1 MVKFDFLKLYFRISF
16 ILLVLL
22 SAQLKAHNPTGDIK
36 TDKNISG
43 KEVYKHID
51 QLFLEVGNT
60 TDSKLKLQYLREIIF
75 IANSANLDKIKAKAL
90 YESGLEWKKRGD
102 YVEALDYFEEAIKVY
117 REIKDSEN
125 ENLVKIELADT
136 YRSCNSFEN
145 AKTVISSTFSYFEQ
159 TKNKKKMAL
168 VYNRMASILLEL
180 FYNDPYYN
188 QNLPQPTTK
197 NEEFMKL
204 VKQNKNLNTLYEDV
218 FNYLDLSN
226 QIAQKEKLYNIL
238 ISNLNIEGFMYIS
251 VADTKKGFD
260 FFDKAL
266 EMVKETNNYDEY
278 PLIMINKARY
288 YGVFKLKNGK
298 LAIQYAEE
306 GLQYAQE
313 HQLNLYIYM
322 ACNVLYENYAFI
334 GNYEKALY
342 YLENYTKLDRR
353 FKNDN
358 LVLKLNSKDFETKIK
373 ERENEIK
380 IQKLRQ
386 NLLIVFSVI
395 VILVAGTFMLI
406 FIFKNQKKKKLL
418 NELHEKN
425 DIIST
430 QIKELESLN
439 LEKDRL
445 FSIIGHDLRTPFNT
459 ILGFGELIR
468 EDYATLSKDEIL
480 MYSNF
485 IVQSSKH
492 TLALLENLLIWA
504 KLQQN
509 RIIFNP
515 KDLHLQKLIQ
525 DVTLFFH
532 DPLKNRKLK
541 INVTVA
547 EFSNIHADE
556 EMLKTIFRNLISN
569 AIKFC
574 NEEGTIEISSIMT
587 PKGYRIT
594 VRDNGIGMPQDV
606 IEKLFQFDVNV
617 IKPGTNN
624 EKGSGMGLIICKEM
638 VEKHGGTLWVE
649 SSEGVGTSFHFT
661 IPNKNI

>member
-1 MVKFDFLKLYFRISF
+1 MVKFDFFKHHFRIIF
-16 ILLVLL
+16 FVLIFA
-22 SAQLKAHNPTGDIK
+22 SSQLTAHNHTDIKAH
-36 TDKNISG
+36 KNISG
-43 KEVYKHID
+43 KEVYKHIN
-51 QLFLEVGNT
+51 QLFFEVENT

-75 IANSANLDKIKAKAL
+75 LSNSSKLDKIKAKAL

-102 YVEALDYFEEAIKVY
+102 YVEALDYFEKAIQVY
-117 REIKDSEN
+117 QEINDPEN
-125 ENLVKIELADT
+125 ENLVKIDLGDT

-168 VYNRMASILLEL
+168 IYNRMASILLEL
-180 FYNDPYYN
+180 FYNEPFYN
-188 QNLPQPTTK
+188 QNLPQASTK
-197 NEEFMKL
+197 YEDFMKI
-204 VKQNKNLNTLYEDV
+204 VSQNKQLTTLYEDV

-226 QIAQKEKLYNIL
+226 KIAIKEKLNDIL
-238 ISNLNIEGFMYIS
+238 ISNLNIEGFMYMS
-251 VADTKKGFD
+251 VADTKKGLD

-266 EMVKETNNYDEY
+266 EIVKETNNYNEF

-306 GLQYAQE
+306 GLKYAQE

-395 VILVAGTFMLI
+395 VILVAGTFILI

-425 DIIST
+425 DIISS

-439 LEKDRL
+439 MEKDRL

-468 EDYATLSKDEIL
+468 EDYATLSKDEIQ

-532 DPLKNRKLK
+532 DPLKNKKLK

-587 PKGYRIT
+587 PKGYRFT
-594 VRDNGIGMPQDV
+594 VKDSGIGMPQDL